1 MLKLTYSDAD
11 VSVDYLD
18 CSVEA
23 VVAQRSIVAVRAGRP
38 LTVES
43 GYGSFT
49 LPADLPGMADLK
61 ARGRGAIDIAPC
73 DDTWLEVTLPGA
85 WLADG
90 SHSAEG
96 IFVAELGPTLER
108 QLVALWQQSLAWVA
122 APCRQGG

>member
-23 VVAQRSIVAVRAGRP
+23 VVAQRSIVAVRSGRP

-43 GYGSFT
+43 GHGSFT

-73 DDTWLEVTLPGA
+73 DDTWLEVTLTGA
-85 WLADG
+85 WLADC

-108 QLVALWQQSLAWVA
+108 QLVALWQQSLGWVA
-122 APCRQGG
+122 APCH

>member
-73 DDTWLEVTLPGA
+73 DENWLEVTLAGA
-85 WLADG
+85 WLADC

-108 QLVALWQQSLAWVA
+108 QLVALWQQSLGWVA
-122 APCRQGG
+122 APCH

>member
-61 ARGRGAIDIAPC
+61 ARGRGAIDIAPS
-73 DDTWLEVTLPGA
+73 DDTWLEVTLAGA

-90 SHSAEG
+90 SHSTEG

-108 QLVALWQQSLAWVA
+108 QLVALWQQSLGWVA
-122 APCRQGG
+122 APCH